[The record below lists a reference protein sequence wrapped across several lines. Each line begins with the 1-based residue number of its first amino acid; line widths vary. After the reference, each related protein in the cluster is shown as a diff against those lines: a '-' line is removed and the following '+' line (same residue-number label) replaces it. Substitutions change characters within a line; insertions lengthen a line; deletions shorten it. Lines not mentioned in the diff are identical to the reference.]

1 MEVAVADAAGAQLE
15 DFEIEMRTKRMRGFE
30 RLVLADISR
39 H

>member
-15 DFEIEMRTKRMRGFE
+15 DFEIEMMKRMRGFE